1 MQSAKRAAIVQPPA
15 ADCGLVQILHGTHEA
30 DTEMSCL
37 CFSRDDHTL
46 LSRGCDNTLK
56 VCLVPAVTSWG
67 AGAYLLP
74 LNPSHNRQAA
84 CVQFN
89 LPQGQAHDPSFEMS
103 LLMITL
109 E

>member
-1 MQSAKRAAIVQPPA
+1 MRRIARIHPLA
-15 ADCGLVQILHGTHEA
+15 ADSSLVQILHGTHEA

-56 VCLVPAVTSWG
+56 VCPVPALASWG

-74 LNPSHNRQAA
+74 WNPSHAEQAA
-84 CVQFN
+84 
-89 LPQGQAHDPSFEMS
+89 
-103 LLMITL
+103 
-109 E
+109 